1 RQPTTTIVTPTYNER
16 ENLAT
21 LVASLRAIDA
31 NINLLFVDDHSP
43 DGTGELADELAA
55 EFPRIQV
62 LHRRAKLGLGTA
74 YVEGFRWALAQGS
87 DYIFSM
93 DGDLS
98 HDPKY
103 LPDFLRELATNDVVI
118 GSRYLNGIS
127 VVNWPLS

>member
-1 RQPTTTIVTPTYNER
+1 M
-16 ENLAT
+16 
-21 LVASLRAIDA
+21 
-31 NINLLFVDDHSP
+31 
-43 DGTGELADELAA
+43 
-55 EFPRIQV
+55 

-127 VVNWPLS
+127 VVNWPLSRLILSYFANQYVQRVAEYALGKVGNGKKE